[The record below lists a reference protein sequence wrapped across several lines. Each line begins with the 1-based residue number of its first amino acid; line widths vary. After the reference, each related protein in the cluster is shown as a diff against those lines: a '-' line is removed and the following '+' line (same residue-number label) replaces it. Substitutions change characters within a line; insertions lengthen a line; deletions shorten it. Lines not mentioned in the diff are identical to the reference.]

1 MSEFEKDDTNM
12 AAMLLVLK
20 TSEVIND
27 SLTMAAVDEAPAVAE
42 AAAEAADEA
51 PAAAEAAAEP
61 VYPPTKKRRFDCTAA
76 KENVADMFCTINNN
90 IKDVKKITKDQIT
103 EFIAWKNDI
112 LDTGTTIKDSAL
124 AFINKASSDAATE
137 STIIKSNV
145 SGAFIKLKGKLESVV
160 EKVGLKAAL
169 DDIMIQHEKMLFIA
183 LQSVAAK
190 MKGDL
195 LTPHSDDIPTTIN
208 NIMNSAEED
217 KRQIMIHVTKL
228 FETFFY
234 GKLSVSAVNSYNIIE
249 TDQGV
254 SDTDMLFFNRSNAP
268 LVKKINE
275 DATDHIIKDNINSDN
290 LIPFLVT
297 LVSEFNKDD
306 TAVDIN
312 HAKYFGSTASLK
324 DFVKN
329 EIDADSY
336 NYIEHNLAK
345 QTLLKRVDFYIPK
358 INSGDSIGTDYIV
371 KIRQI
376 YDDYNSLIGETGEFI
391 NQAKSVDFDFKEGG
405 NWVTEQNEAS
415 VILDNINKSIN
426 GEKEA
431 FIQEFISKLIVNKQ
445 KKYAPQFEELLEKA
459 PLAGGGRKRKT
470 RVAANKKRKTQKKKR
485 PSRKMKVSRK
495 KTQKRRK
502 KGSQKKSMK
511 NRK

>member
-1 MSEFEKDDTNM
+1 MNNNDDTNM

-27 SLTMAAVDEAPAVAE
+27 ESAEAAVAEAAVAE
-42 AAAEAADEA
+42 AAAEAV
-51 PAAAEAAAEP
+51 AEP

-90 IKDVKKITKDQIT
+90 IKDVTKITKDQIT
-103 EFIAWKNDI
+103 KFIAWKNDI

-124 AFINKASSDAATE
+124 AFISNASGDAKERSNILKSKVSDAFQK
-137 STIIKSNV
+137 I
-145 SGAFIKLKGKLESVV
+145 KGKVEIGIES
-160 EKVGLKAAL
+160 VGLKAAL

-190 MKGDL
+190 MNGDL
-195 LTPHSDDIPTTIN
+195 LTQDSTNISATIN
-208 NIMNSAEED
+208 NIMNSDED

-249 TDQGV
+249 STITV
-254 SDTDMLFFNRSNAP
+254 SDADMTFFDRSNVA
-268 LVKKINE
+268 LVDKINN
-275 DATDHIIKDNINSDN
+275 DATKYIIDERNNIDN

-324 DFVKN
+324 DFVAN

-345 QTLLKRVDFYIPK
+345 ESLLKRFDFYIPK
-358 INSGDSIGTDYIV
+358 INSGDSIRTDYMP
-371 KIRQI
+371 KITKI

-391 NQAKSVDFDFKEGG
+391 NQAKPVDFDFKEGEDWETEK
-405 NWVTEQNEAS
+405 NVTRA
-415 VILDNINKSIN
+415 ILATIKKSIN
-426 GEKEA
+426 DAKEP
-431 FIQEFISKLIVNKQ
+431 FIQEFISKLPDDQ
-445 KKYAPQFEELLEKA
+445 KEKYAAQFEALLKNP
-459 PLAGGGRKRKT
+459 PLAVGGRKRKT

>member
-1 MSEFEKDDTNM
+1 MNNNDDTNM

-20 TSEVIND
+20 TSKVINEE
-27 SLTMAAVDEAPAVAE
+27 SAAAATEAAAAAATEAPAV
-42 AAAEAADEA
+42 
-51 PAAAEAAAEP
+51 AEP

-90 IKDVKKITKDQIT
+90 IKDVTKITKDQIT
-103 EFIAWKNDI
+103 KFITWKNDI
-112 LDTGTTIKDSAL
+112 LETGTTIKNSAL
-124 AFINKASSDAATE
+124 TFISNASGDAINQSEILKSKVSDAFQK
-137 STIIKSNV
+137 I
-145 SGAFIKLKGKLESVV
+145 KGKVEIGIES
-160 EKVGLKAAL
+160 VGLKAAL

-190 MKGDL
+190 MNGDL
-195 LTPHSDDIPTTIN
+195 LTPNSDNISNTIN
-208 NIMNSAEED
+208 MIMNSEED
-217 KRQIMIHVTKL
+217 KIQIMIHVTKL

-234 GKLSVSAVNSYNIIE
+234 GKLGVSAVNSYNIIKS
-249 TDQGV
+249 TITV
-254 SDTDMLFFNRSNAP
+254 SDADMTFFDRSNAS
-268 LVKKINE
+268 LVTKFNN
-275 DATDHIIKDNINSDN
+275 DATKYIIDERTNSVN

-329 EIDADSY
+329 EIDTSSY

-345 QTLLKRVDFYIPK
+345 ESLLKRFDFYIPK
-358 INSGDSIGTDYIV
+358 INSGDSIGTDYIP

-376 YDDYNSLIGETGEFI
+376 YDAYNSLIGETGEFI
-391 NQAKSVDFDFKEGG
+391 NQAKPVDFDFKEGED
-405 NWVTEQNEAS
+405 WETAQNEARA
-415 VILDNINKSIN
+415 ILATINKSIN
-426 GEKEA
+426 DAKEP
-431 FIQEFISKLIVNKQ
+431 FIREFISKLPNDK
-445 KKYAPQFEELLEKA
+445 KEKYAAQFEELLKKA
-459 PLAGGGRKRKT
+459 VGGRKRKT
-470 RVAANKKRKTQKKKR
+470 RVARNKKRKTQKKKR

>member
-1 MSEFEKDDTNM
+1 
-12 AAMLLVLK
+12 
-20 TSEVIND
+20 
-27 SLTMAAVDEAPAVAE
+27 
-42 AAAEAADEA
+42 
-51 PAAAEAAAEP
+51 
-61 VYPPTKKRRFDCTAA
+61 
-76 KENVADMFCTINNN
+76 MFCTINNN

-208 NIMNSAEED
+208 NIMNSAED
-217 KRQIMIHVTKL
+217 KTQIMIHVTKL

-329 EIDADSY
+329 EIDTSSY

-345 QTLLKRVDFYIPK
+345 EYLLKRFDFYISGPVS
-358 INSGDSIGTDYIV
+358 SGDSIRTDYIV

-391 NQAKSVDFDFKEGG
+391 KNAKPVDFEVTQGADWK
-405 NWVTEQNEAS
+405 TEQNEARA
-415 VILDNINKSIN
+415 ILATINKSIN
-426 GEKEA
+426 DAKEP
-431 FIQEFISKLIVNKQ
+431 FIREFISKLPNDQ
-445 KKYAPQFEELLEKA
+445 KEKYAPQFEELLEKA